1 MFPFNGFVHDS
12 IPSNAKSKVK
22 NHLKRLSLSFFLL
35 LLGQNWNIMYRIVL
49 ILALIVSLPLAGNA
63 QRKRAFLVG
72 ISKYHTNGRTAW
84 TNIHG
89 KEDID
94 LLTPALK
101 EKGFEVSSVVNE
113 EATYQGI
120 VSALTAFIN
129 DTKKKDVVY
138 LHFSC
143 HGQPVEDGLKGDSLD
158 EEDHWDESV
167 VPIDAGR
174 LYDVNGYK
182 GEKHLTDDELNGY
195 IKTLRTKIGPK
206 GMLYVAMDAC
216 HAGEMSRKGLETVR
230 GTNEALSS
238 KSDSKYNPPRT
249 NIKHY
254 SIEKSNNLA
263 PALFLEACQS
273 RERNTEVRIN
283 RKEYG
288 ALSYNVWQ
296 ALEAMPTFGTNAQEF
311 KAKVEESTKQEGRW
325 PRTQTLVTESSF

>member
-1 MFPFNGFVHDS
+1 MRTMKHIIF
-12 IPSNAKSKVK
+12 IIA
-22 NHLKRLSLSFFLL
+22 FLL
-35 LLGQNWNIMYRIVL
+35 
-49 ILALIVSLPLAGNA
+49 ALPFTGNA
-63 QRKRAFLVG
+63 ERKRAFLVG
-72 ISKYHTNGRTAW
+72 ISKYHANGRTAW

-101 EKGFEVSSVVNE
+101 EKGFEVCSVVNE

-120 VSALTAFIN
+120 VSALKVFIDN
-129 DTKKKDVVY
+129 TTKGDIVY

-143 HGQPVEDGLKGDSLD
+143 HGQPVEDGLNASAKD
-158 EEDHWDESV
+158 EEDGWDESV

-174 LYDVNGYK
+174 IYGGDGYK
-182 GEKHLTDDELNGY
+182 GEKHLTDDQLNGY
-195 IKTLRTKIGPK
+195 FRTLRTKMGPK

-216 HAGEMSRKGLETVR
+216 HAGEMSRKGLETIR
-230 GTNEALSS
+230 GTNEALTS
-238 KSDSKYNPPRT
+238 KSDSKYNPPRS

-254 SIEKSNNLA
+254 SLEKANNLA